1 MLTKTLDQVTVGET
15 FKVNNVEYTK
25 EQEVRVSCC
34 KSINCHLTSD
44 PTQRT
49 FFPGNTVVETN
60 G

>member
-1 MLTKTLDQVTVGET
+1 MLTKTLDQVAVGEN

-25 EQEVRVSCC
+25 IQEARVSCC
-34 KSINCHLTSD
+34 RSVNCHVSGD
-44 PTQRT
+44 GNQKT

>member
-1 MLTKTLDQVTVGET
+1 MLTKTLDQVADGEN

-25 EQEVRVSCC
+25 IAEVRVSCC
-34 KSINCHLTSD
+34 RSVNCHVTAD
-44 PTQRT
+44 ANQRT